1 MTFVT
6 RSAAEVD
13 ALVTDRYL
21 ESLFAAYE
29 RRASDAPSDAELDPT
44 VRLVAARL
52 GADLIRV
59 HPSFSFEERLAAR
72 LAQVGQRLALA
83 AAPQSQ
89 SQSQSEPEAAPI
101 DLARRI
107 GLEDLAAIDLLD
119 PARPQSPGGLPR
131 RPLLIGGTLASAALT
146 IAGAAIVA
154 WRLRRPPDPLAGA
167 ADTARLP
174 RIAGA
179 ARIAGTARAR
189 DERVSLA

>member
-6 RSAAEVD
+6 RQAAEVD

-21 ESLFAAYE
+21 ESLLAAYE
-29 RRASDAPSDAELDPT
+29 WRASETPSDVELDPT

-59 HPSFSFEERLAAR
+59 HPSFRFEERLAGR

-89 SQSQSEPEAAPI
+89 DEPEAAPF

-107 GLEDLAAIDLLD
+107 GLEDLATIDLLD
-119 PARPQSPGGLPR
+119 PARPESPGGLPR
-131 RPLLIGGTLASAALT
+131 RPLLIGGTLASAALS

-154 WRLRRPPDPLAGA
+154 WRLRRPTEPLAGTANATDPLAG
-167 ADTARLP
+167 T
-174 RIAGA
+174 
-179 ARIAGTARAR
+179 AGTVGIARAR

>member
-1 MTFVT
+1 VTFVT

-21 ESLFAAYE
+21 ESLLVSYE
-29 RRASDAPSDAELDPT
+29 RRARETPSDAELDPT

-59 HPSFSFEERLAAR
+59 HPSFRFEERLAAR
-72 LAQVGQRLALA
+72 LAQVGQRLAIA
-83 AAPQSQ
+83 AAPQAQ
-89 SQSQSEPEAAPI
+89 SQPEAAPG

-131 RPLLIGGTLASAALT
+131 RPLLIGGTLASAALS

-154 WRLRRPPDPLAGA
+154 WRLRRPSGPLIGTTSATASAAATAG
-167 ADTARLP
+167 
-174 RIAGA
+174 
-179 ARIAGTARAR
+179 AR